1 MKCPICGE
9 GMVISEWDGWKWVC
23 FFCGHED
30 RIATD
35 IEIEEYENSW
45 FFDKFNNYD
54 LLIKIA
60 KIKKPRRL

>member
-9 GMVISEWDGWKWVC
+9 EMVISEWDGWKWVC
-23 FFCGHED
+23 FFCDQED

-35 IEIEEYENSW
+35 TEIEKYENSW

-54 LLIKIA
+54 
-60 KIKKPRRL
+60 